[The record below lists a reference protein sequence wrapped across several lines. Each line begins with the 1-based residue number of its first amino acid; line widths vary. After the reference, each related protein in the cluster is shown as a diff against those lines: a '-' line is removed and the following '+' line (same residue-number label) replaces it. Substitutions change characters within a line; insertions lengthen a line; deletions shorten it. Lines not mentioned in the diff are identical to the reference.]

1 MNNLSPKIKLY
12 ISLGIVFSIVLVSF
26 SIIFYGVYQVYYD
39 PASLFR
45 HDFGSGG
52 DVEEYFEDRVGNVAV
67 LGLHNRL
74 EDNTFGEVYFVDTIL
89 VASLNF
95 DRDSVTLLAVPRD
108 SYVDIAHT
116 ADRDRIRQSYS
127 YGFEAAG
134 DEGDLDRQHEEG
146 MRYALDTIGS
156 LLEGLELHYYIA
168 MDIQGLE
175 QLITSLGGVYYT
187 VEEDMIGPTPQESL
201 WAGPQMLDGRGYL
214 TYLTYREDD
223 ARDDLNRMERQKS
236 LLLATFDYFQEMGLF
251 RYVIPTYATY
261 REHVRT
267 DLNFNQITALT
278 LFAAERLE
286 AEAIYSYSLQGE
298 YFYAGD
304 EDTYYLDLDEN
315 SKKEVIDH
323 ISMPSQ
329 QSGKD

>member
-1 MNNLSPKIKLY
+1 MSMANLSSKIKLY
-12 ISLGIVFSIVLVSF
+12 ISLGIVLSIILASF

-45 HDFGSGG
+45 HDFGGG
-52 DVEEYFEDRVGNVAV
+52 GEVEEHFEERVVNVAV
-67 LGLHNRL
+67 LGLHNRR

-89 VASLNF
+89 VASVNF

-108 SYVDIAHT
+108 SYVEIAH
-116 ADRDRIRQSYS
+116 AGEKDRVRQSYS
-127 YGFEAAG
+127 YGFDAAG
-134 DEGDLDRQHEEG
+134 DDGGLDQQHAEG
-146 MRYALDTIGS
+146 MRYAVDTIAS
-156 LLEGLELHYYIA
+156 LLDGVELQYYIA

-175 QLITSLGGVYYT
+175 QLIDSLGGVYYT

-251 RYVIPTYATY
+251 RYVIPTYAAY

-267 DLNFNQITALT
+267 DLNFNQVTALT

-286 AEAIYSYSLQGE
+286 ADAIYDYSLQGE
-298 YFYAGD
+298 YYSSEDG
-304 EDTYYLDLDEN
+304 DTYYLELDES
-315 SKKEVIDH
+315 SKKELLEKVFA
-323 ISMPSQ
+323 PAPQ
-329 QSGKD
+329 